1 LARLEEVRRATKRP
15 SVTERDADFYDRK
28 RMTVEAAPSARYSS
42 SQSRFE
48 ESKSSSH
55 YSSGSVPAASDYRKV
70 ADRGY
75 VDSRSRGERFD
86 RTAGASSSS
95 VVTRRVVEEVGP
107 ARRDA
112 RPPPSPPRERD
123 DRRVVERVRDDR
135 YIDLLAVISWR
146 FENMLLNSIRSVRKN
161 WQCRI
166 ALSGVSVNSHYLTT
180 C

>member
-1 LARLEEVRRATKRP
+1 MARLEEVRRATKRP

-28 RMTVEAAPSARYSS
+28 RMAVAAVPSARYSS

-55 YSSGSVPAASDYRKV
+55 YSSAASTPAASDYRKV

-112 RPPPSPPRERD
+112 RPPSSPPRERD

-135 YIDLLAVISWR
+135 YIELLSTICWE
-146 FENMLLNSIRSVRKN
+146 FKNLLLKPIPCVK
-161 WQCRI
+161 I
-166 ALSGVSVNSHYLTT
+166 GYAG
-180 C
+180 